1 MKGGYVRGGHS
12 KFNELKQKQTM
23 KLKRIGRQMM
33 ELKSIGR
40 QGKKVRRAGEEK
52 GFTGS
57 LSLVA
62 RQEDWTLEETERQVV
77 SAPAIRNFS
86 EAVKGGLKP
95 FYSREDLDFVLTG
108 GPWRI
113 FYHYLAISPW
123 KPNFNPV
130 EAAVDTIA
138 AWVQLPDLA
147 IEYYDEEMLKKIEN
161 VIGQIM
167 KVDVNTAD
175 KRRKKFVRLCV
186 QLDLTAPLVVQ
197 YSING
202 VKYEVEYERLYNICF
217 SCDMVEHEKNN

>member
-1 MKGGYVRGGHS
+1 MILSIAMKGGYVRGGHS

-86 EAVKGGLKP
+86 EAVKG
-95 FYSREDLDFVLTG
+95 
-108 GPWRI
+108 
-113 FYHYLAISPW
+113 AISPW